1 MAFAS
6 VTTSSERIA
15 ERFAEL
21 RVAGRRALVAY
32 VTAGYPDPSS
42 SLELLR
48 GMEAAGADV
57 IEVGVP
63 FSDPIADGPI
73 IQASSQRALEHG
85 VTFGRTLQLIADAQL
100 GIPVVLF
107 TYLNPLAAAGTDAL
121 ERAATA
127 GVHGVLVT
135 DLPLGA
141 DAERE
146 AWLGAGP
153 LAFVRL
159 VAPTTPRARMA
170 KIAEHGRGFV
180 YLISRLG
187 VTGVRDELP
196 PELGETVARL
206 RGVTTLPI
214 CVGFGISRPEQAS
227 AVAAMADGVVVGS
240 AIVRASAKGP
250 DQALRLTR
258 ALRAAVDAASG
269 PRP

>member
-15 ERFAEL
+15 ARFAEL
-21 RVAGRRALVAY
+21 RAAGRRALVVY
-32 VTAGYPDPSS
+32 VTAGYPEPRS
-42 SLELLR
+42 SLALLR
-48 GMEAAGADV
+48 RLEAAGVDV

-73 IQASSQRALEHG
+73 IQASSQRALEQG
-85 VTFGRTLQLIADAQL
+85 MTFGRTLELIADAKP

-107 TYLNPLAAAGTDAL
+107 TYLNPLVAAGADAL
-121 ERAATA
+121 ERAADA

-141 DAERE
+141 DTDRE
-146 AWLGAGP
+146 AWLGGGP
-153 LAFVRL
+153 LAFIRL
-159 VAPTTPRARMA
+159 VAPTTPRERMA

-187 VTGVRDELP
+187 VTGVRDDLP
-196 PELGETVARL
+196 PELGETVERL
-206 RGVTTLPI
+206 RGVTTLPV

-240 AIVRASAKGP
+240 AIVRASAESA
-250 DQALRLTR
+250 DQAVRLTR
-258 ALRAAVDAASG
+258 ALRAAVDA
-269 PRP
+269 PTVQRV

>member
-21 RVAGRRALVAY
+21 RAAGRRALVAY

-48 GMEAAGADV
+48 GMEAAGVDV

-73 IQASSQRALEHG
+73 IQASSQRALEQG
-85 VTFGRTLQLIADAQL
+85 VTFGRTLELIADARV

-107 TYLNPLAAAGTDAL
+107 TYLNPLVAAGADAL
-121 ERAATA
+121 ERAASA

-141 DAERE
+141 DADRE

-159 VAPTTPRARMA
+159 VAPTTPRGRMA

-196 PELGETVARL
+196 PELGETVERL
-206 RGVTTLPI
+206 RSVTTLPI

-240 AIVRASAKGP
+240 AIVRASAGGA
-250 DQALRLTR
+250 DQALRLAR
-258 ALRAAVDAASG
+258 ELRSAVDAPSG
-269 PRP
+269 RRS